1 MKKKILALILAAVVF
16 NTGIYYPADSYA
28 YEGVDA
34 VSAQMEDGTTGKNS
48 EQASDHTETQDLQNP
63 QEKDH
68 QVQNQ
73 DGQESD
79 DGSQIQPVSEEQDQE
94 TGIETEVETQ
104 AEKTSVSYRT
114 HVQTYGWQD
123 YVKDGETS
131 GTSGQSKRLEGI
143 QIKLEHPEYTGDIEY
158 RTHVQTY
165 GWQNYVKNDAMAGT
179 TGQSKRLE
187 AIQIRLTGE
196 MAEHYDIYYRVHSQ
210 TYGWLDWAKNG
221 EYAGTAGYSKRLE
234 AIEIRLIEKGG
245 AAPGPTEKKYLH
257 PMISYRTH
265 VQTYGWQG
273 YVQDGNTSGTTGQS
287 KRLEGINIK
296 LNNQEYNGGVRYKT
310 HVQTYGWQDWKS
322 DGAMAGTEG
331 QSKRLEAIQIEL
343 TGEMANHYDIY
354 YRVHCQTYGWMGWAK
369 NGQLA
374 GTAGYSKRLE
384 GIEIKLVSKGAAAPG
399 KTDGAYTEPHTHTWV
414 EITKEEPVVEE
425 MFPCDICND
434 KSCNAN
440 LSLEWLQ
447 KKGNYKEWYQSGG
460 TYEGENTL
468 LAYFKLHAEDGQDY
482 IYTEHLE
489 KLNHPG
495 FHTEY
500 MTVDTGLTKTV
511 VTGYKC
517 SGCGATK

>member
-1 MKKKILALILAAVVF
+1 MKKKMVALLLAVMVTSTSLMQVPVVAHAEENQTEVSLMEEEQSEAAE
-16 NTGIYYPADSYA
+16 
-28 YEGVDA
+28 EG
-34 VSAQMEDGTTGKNS
+34 T
-48 EQASDHTETQDLQNP
+48 EQPEVEEPTLE
-63 QEKDH
+63 E
-68 QVQNQ
+68 
-73 DGQESD
+73 
-79 DGSQIQPVSEEQDQE
+79 SEEPEVTTPEE
-94 TGIETEVETQ
+94 TEEVETTETPEAAEEMIAPQATEEEVEVQ
-104 AEKTSVSYRT
+104 AEKTKISYRT
-114 HVQTYGWQD
+114 HVQTYGWQNF
-123 YVKDGETS
+123 VSNGEMS
-131 GTSGQSKRLEGI
+131 GTTGQSKRLEGI
-143 QIKLEHPEYTGDIEY
+143 EIKLENPEYDGGIRY
-158 RTHVQTY
+158 KTHVQTY
-165 GWQNYVKNDAMAGT
+165 GWQKWMENGAMAGT

-187 AIQIRLTGE
+187 AIQMELTGE
-196 MAEHYDIYYRVHSQ
+196 MAEHYDVYYRVHSQ
-210 TYGWLDWAKNG
+210 TFGWMGWAKNG
-221 EYAGTAGYSKRLE
+221 QLAGTAGYSKRLE
-234 AIEIRLIEKGG
+234 GIEICLVEKDG
-245 AAPGPTEKKYLH
+245 AAPGSTDNRYRH
-257 PMISYRTH
+257 PLIEYRTH

-369 NGQLA
+369 NGELA

-425 MFPCDICND
+425 MVACEVCND
-434 KSCNAN
+434 CNLN
-440 LSLEWLQ
+440 MTKKWLDE
-447 KKGNYKEWYQSGG
+447 KGDYLKWYNSGN
-460 TYEGENTL
+460 TYEGKNTL
-468 LAYFKLHAEDGQDY
+468 VAYLRSTAEEREDSTFDHMETHR
-482 IYTEHLE
+482 YTG
-489 KLNHPG
+489 KG
-495 FHTEY
+495 SWRTEY
-500 MTVDTGLTKTV
+500 VTLDTGLTKTV

>member
-1 MKKKILALILAAVVF
+1 
-16 NTGIYYPADSYA
+16 
-28 YEGVDA
+28 
-34 VSAQMEDGTTGKNS
+34 
-48 EQASDHTETQDLQNP
+48 
-63 QEKDH
+63 
-68 QVQNQ
+68 
-73 DGQESD
+73 
-79 DGSQIQPVSEEQDQE
+79 
-94 TGIETEVETQ
+94 
-104 AEKTSVSYRT
+104 
-114 HVQTYGWQD
+114 
-123 YVKDGETS
+123 
-131 GTSGQSKRLEGI
+131 
-143 QIKLEHPEYTGDIEY
+143 
-158 RTHVQTY
+158 
-165 GWQNYVKNDAMAGT
+165 
-179 TGQSKRLE
+179 
-187 AIQIRLTGE
+187 
-196 MAEHYDIYYRVHSQ
+196 
-210 TYGWLDWAKNG
+210 
-221 EYAGTAGYSKRLE
+221 
-234 AIEIRLIEKGG
+234 
-245 AAPGPTEKKYLH
+245 
-257 PMISYRTH
+257 
-265 VQTYGWQG
+265 
-273 YVQDGNTSGTTGQS
+273 
-287 KRLEGINIK
+287 
-296 LNNQEYNGGVRYKT
+296 
-310 HVQTYGWQDWKS
+310 
-322 DGAMAGTEG
+322 
-331 QSKRLEAIQIEL
+331 
-343 TGEMANHYDIY
+343 
-354 YRVHCQTYGWMGWAK
+354 MGWAK
-369 NGQLA
+369 NGELA